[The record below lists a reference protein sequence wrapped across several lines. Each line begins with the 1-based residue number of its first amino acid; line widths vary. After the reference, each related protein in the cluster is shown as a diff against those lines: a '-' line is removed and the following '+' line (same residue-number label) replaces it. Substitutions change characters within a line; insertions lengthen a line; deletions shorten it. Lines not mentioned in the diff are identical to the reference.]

1 MKGYTLVEVLFA
13 LALLGMVALGIGAIY
28 VAVHFI
34 VKFW

>member
-1 MKGYTLVEVLFA
+1 MGKFGCAFSVVSAARLIIILTV
-13 LALLGMVALGIGAIY
+13 IY

>member
-1 MKGYTLVEVLFA
+1 MGLFETTSWAVFIGLLVFY
-13 LALLGMVALGIGAIY
+13 VAVCA

>member
-1 MKGYTLVEVLFA
+1 MKTFLFKHA
-13 LALLGMVALGIGAIY
+13 DAIIAVAVGICTGAVVA